1 MNGSVKST
9 PLFVDHMLLYNKN
22 ERTHALLGRSMG
34 PFTNSYQA
42 TPNLVNSPSAMMMAT
57 QMSAMITVQ
66 RFRFFSATPEE
77 PAFCVRPPPNM
88 SGQAAALAFVHEDEQ
103 GKQQTEHNQHN
114 LQNQLDYSHGEPPNF
129 NTVVQCTASSRKS
142 VQNQLLSCEDVVAIV
157 FLQIVVSSSTSRA
170 APPMRKPST
179 SGSSISSTQFF
190 EDTEPPYSTRTVC
203 ATWSPND
210 FARSTRKAW
219 RRPALSAV

>member
-1 MNGSVKST
+1 
-9 PLFVDHMLLYNKN
+9 MLLYNKN

-77 PAFCVRPPPNM
+77 PAFCVRPPPK
-88 SGQAAALAFVHEDEQ
+88 

-114 LQNQLDYSHGEPPNF
+114 LQNQLDYSHG
-129 NTVVQCTASSRKS
+129 
-142 VQNQLLSCEDVVAIV
+142 
-157 FLQIVVSSSTSRA
+157 
-170 APPMRKPST
+170 
-179 SGSSISSTQFF
+179 
-190 EDTEPPYSTRTVC
+190 
-203 ATWSPND
+203 
-210 FARSTRKAW
+210 
-219 RRPALSAV
+219 